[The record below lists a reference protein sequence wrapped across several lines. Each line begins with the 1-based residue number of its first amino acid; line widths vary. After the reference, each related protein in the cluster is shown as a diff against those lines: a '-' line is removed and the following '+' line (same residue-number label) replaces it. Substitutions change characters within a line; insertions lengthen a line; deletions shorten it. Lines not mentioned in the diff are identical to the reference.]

1 MSLQLPNYLYYT
13 NEFAQAKLK
22 EEVYIESPWG
32 FSQKDGKNELKLNT
46 SLYALKQAPKTFYK
60 KLQGGFLER
69 GLNKLN
75 LNTWLFMKNF
85 QALNSFKIGEFE
97 VQVNKTVKNLGVI
110 LDSNLSLKE
119 QIKMIRK

>member
-69 GLNKLN
+69 GLNKLT
-75 LNTWLFMKNF
+75 LNTWLFMKKDLICVVYVDDTIITGANEHEI
-85 QALNSFKIGEFE
+85 NSW
-97 VQVNKTVKNLGVI
+97 
-110 LDSNLSLKE
+110 
-119 QIKMIRK
+119 